1 MFEGPL
7 TVNQTFLQTEFAIG
21 QIGFAHI
28 MHFHKNKCLIFV
40 KVENIGH

>member
-21 QIGFAHI
+21 QLDFAHI
-28 MHFHKNKCLIFV
+28 IHFH
-40 KVENIGH
+40 